1 VSAFRRTLPPRPNLE
16 QQKKLAKDL
25 IDAFRADDSEAIA
38 RIRAELPD
46 KKSIG
51 LTDAQY
57 VLSREYGFSSW
68 RELKD
73 HIESVTADEL
83 RWFERFK
90 KAVHRRDASA
100 LRRLAPERD
109 ALRAIINEPIFDFDS
124 PAIVQAHDAD
134 RHQRAAGSRSRSKS
148 AQ

>member
-46 KKSIG
+46 KKNIG

-83 RWFERFK
+83 PLVERFK
-90 KAVHRRDASA
+90 KAVHKIQV
-100 LRRLAPERD
+100 L
-109 ALRAIINEPIFDFDS
+109 I
-124 PAIVQAHDAD
+124 
-134 RHQRAAGSRSRSKS
+134 
-148 AQ
+148 

>member
-25 IDAFRADDSEAIA
+25 IDAFRADDSEAVA

-51 LTDAQY
+51 LTDAQF
-57 VLSREYGFSSW
+57 VLAREYGFASW
-68 RELKD
+68 RELKH
-73 HIESVTADEL
+73 HIESLAADEL
-83 RWFERFK
+83 PLLERFK
-90 KAVHRRDASA
+90 KAVRDRDARA

-109 ALRAIINEPIFDFDS
+109 ALRAIINEPVFDFDS
-124 PAIVQAHDAD
+124 PAVE
-134 RHQRAAGSRSRSKS
+134 RLSGSN
-148 AQ
+148 APWTQWPHA